1 MRERDAIA
9 IVFVV
14 NAIIV
19 LGFILCAW
27 NFNNK
32 RRELDTYAYGFD
44 ADGYF
49 VVCNESKCAVY
60 DGINAI
66 VYFDRPDKMQS
77 GMFDIPAVVK

>member
-1 MRERDAIA
+1 MKARDGIS

-14 NAIIV
+14 NAIIAFG
-19 LGFILCAW
+19 LILCAW
-27 NFNNK
+27 NFNDK
-32 RRELDTYAYGFD
+32 RRELDKYAYGFD

-60 DGINAI
+60 NGIEAI
-66 VYFDRPDKMQS
+66 VYFDRPDKLQS